1 MITRIRLALTLAV
14 LAMGALRSI
23 GYLLQGDGLSSIVT
37 LMLASGVALLIV
49 PTVDT

>member
-1 MITRIRLALTLAV
+1 MMTRIRLVVTLAV
-14 LAMGALRSI
+14 LAMGALRAL
-23 GYLLQGDGLSSIVT
+23 GYLMQGDGLSSIVA